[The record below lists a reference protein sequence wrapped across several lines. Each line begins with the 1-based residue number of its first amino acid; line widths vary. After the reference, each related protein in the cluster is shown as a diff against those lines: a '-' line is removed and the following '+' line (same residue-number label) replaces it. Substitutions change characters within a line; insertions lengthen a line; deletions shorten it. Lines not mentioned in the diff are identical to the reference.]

1 MAITLPDFLTLD
13 SAAVEQAH
21 LYIAQK
27 IGEYAPSIE
36 TKRGVLHDIL
46 FHLEAILQ
54 TGQDVYAD
62 NLRKSG
68 SLLAIS
74 EDPAL
79 ATDRNL
85 DELASN
91 FRATR
96 FPGTKAAGTAVIV
109 ISQAVTTSISTGF
122 TFNAAGKSFTP
133 RGDFVGRVASNQVV
147 TEFDR
152 IIKPVGDGTYYFTI
166 ELEADE
172 VGADGNI
179 KRNTKLAPAATIPYF
194 VTAYA
199 ESSFTSGS
207 DYDSNASFLK
217 RLQEG
222 VAGKNPSNRVT
233 LSAMLKDQ
241 ELFKSFLDVS
251 TIGFG
256 DAEQIR
262 YHSLFPVAAGNRL
275 DVYVRPQ
282 GIPDSKRLVKEAVLV
297 GRQDGGGLWQVSITR
312 DDAPGFYDIEKVIK
326 ASVADPESQTG
337 HLVVQDN
344 RGYDLS
350 DDGTNFLPDITTYEE
365 AAYSKYQT
373 AVVRFVDLSTS
384 PDLPEG
390 TTEDYALYVRAMP
403 LIKAAQGFL
412 GGRDV
417 RPTAGDVLVKAAI
430 PCDLKLSFVI
440 YKKVSEADISVA
452 AIQQAVATRVNNLG
466 FSTSLSASFLH
477 SVIHSFL
484 REGQTVSAIELFGA
498 IRRPDGTKKYI
509 RAFDSL
515 EIPSEPSKMV
525 SSRTTAFILDPENVA
540 ISVQNVDYTVI

>member
-1 MAITLPDFLTLD
+1 
-13 SAAVEQAH
+13 
-21 LYIAQK
+21 
-27 IGEYAPSIE
+27 
-36 TKRGVLHDIL
+36 
-46 FHLEAILQ
+46 
-54 TGQDVYAD
+54 
-62 NLRKSG
+62 
-68 SLLAIS
+68 
-74 EDPAL
+74 
-79 ATDRNL
+79 
-85 DELASN
+85 
-91 FRATR
+91 
-96 FPGTKAAGTAVIV
+96 
-109 ISQAVTTSISTGF
+109 
-122 TFNAAGKSFTP
+122 
-133 RGDFVGRVASNQVV
+133 
-147 TEFDR
+147 
-152 IIKPVGDGTYYFTI
+152 
-166 ELEADE
+166 
-172 VGADGNI
+172 
-179 KRNTKLAPAATIPYF
+179 
-194 VTAYA
+194 
-199 ESSFTSGS
+199 
-207 DYDSNASFLK
+207 
-217 RLQEG
+217 
-222 VAGKNPSNRVT
+222 
-233 LSAMLKDQ
+233 MLKNQ
-241 ELFKSFLDVS
+241 ELFKAFLDVS

-326 ASVADPESQTG
+326 ASVAAPESQTG

-403 LIKAAQGFL
+403 LIKSAQGFL

-452 AIQQAVATRVNNLG
+452 AIQQAVATRVNSLG
-466 FSTSLSASFLH
+466 FSSSLSASFLH

>member
-1 MAITLPDFLTLD
+1 MAIDLPDFLTLD
-13 SAAVEQAH
+13 TASVEQAH

-68 SLLAIS
+68 SLLAIA
-74 EDPAL
+74 ENPAL

-91 FRATR
+91 FRAAR
-96 FPGTKAAGTAVIV
+96 FPGTKASGTAVVV
-109 ISQAVTTSISTGF
+109 ISQAATTSISTAF

-133 RGDFVGRVASNQVV
+133 RGDFVGRVADNQVV
-147 TEFDR
+147 TAFDR
-152 IIKPVGDGTYYFTI
+152 IVKPVGDGTYYFTI

-194 VTAYA
+194 LTAYA

-241 ELFKSFLDVS
+241 ELFKAFLDVS

-282 GIPDSKRLVKEAVLV
+282 SIPDSKRLVKEAVLV
-297 GRQDGGGLWQVSITR
+297 GRQDSGGLWQVSITR
-312 DDAPGFYDIEKVIK
+312 DDAPGFYDVEKVIK

-337 HLVVQDN
+337 HLVVQDS

-350 DDGTNFLPDITTYEE
+350 DDGTNFLPDITSYEE

-403 LIKAAQGFL
+403 LIKSAQSFL

-452 AIQQAVATRVNNLG
+452 AIQKAVATRVNSLG

-477 SVIHSFL
+477 SVIHASL
-484 REGQTVSAIELFGA
+484 KEGQTVSAIELFGA
-498 IRRPDGTKKYI
+498 IRRPEGTKKYI

-540 ISVQNVDYTVI
+540 VSVQNVDYTVI

>member
-91 FRATR
+91 FRAAR

-109 ISQAVTTSISTGF
+109 LSQAVTTSISTGF
-122 TFNAAGKSFTP
+122 TFNAAGKNFTP

-166 ELEADE
+166 ELEADD

-222 VAGKNPSNRVT
+222 IAGKNPSNRVT
-233 LSAMLKDQ
+233 LSAMLKNQ
-241 ELFKSFLDVS
+241 ELFKAFLDVS

-297 GRQDGGGLWQVSITR
+297 GRQDGGGLWQASITR

-403 LIKAAQGFL
+403 LIKSAQGFL

-452 AIQQAVATRVNNLG
+452 AIQQAVATRVNSLG
-466 FSTSLSASFLH
+466 FSSSLSASFLH

-498 IRRPDGTKKYI
+498 IRRPNGTKKYI

>member
-1 MAITLPDFLTLD
+1 MAIDLPDFFTLD
-13 SAAVEQAH
+13 TASVEQAH

-74 EDPAL
+74 ENPAL

-91 FRATR
+91 FRAAR
-96 FPGTKAAGTAVIV
+96 FPGTKASGTAVVV
-109 ISQAVTTSISTGF
+109 ISQAATTSVSTAF
-122 TFNAAGKSFTP
+122 TFNASGKSFTP
-133 RGDFVGRVASNQVV
+133 KGDFVGRVADNQVV
-147 TEFDR
+147 TAFDR
-152 IIKPVGDGTYYFTI
+152 IVKPVGDGTYYFTI

-179 KRNTKLAPAATIPYF
+179 KRNTKLAPSATFPYF

-256 DAEQIR
+256 DAEQVR

-282 GIPDSKRLVKEAVLV
+282 GIPDSNRLVKEAVLV
-297 GRQDGGGLWQVSITR
+297 GRQDNGGLWQVSITR
-312 DDAPGFYDIEKVIK
+312 DDAPGFYDVEKVIK

-350 DDGTNFLPDITTYEE
+350 ADGTNFLPDITSYEE

-403 LIKAAQGFL
+403 LIKSAQNFL

-452 AIQQAVATRVNNLG
+452 AIQQAVATRVNSLG

-477 SVIHSFL
+477 SVIHGYL
-484 REGQTVSAIELFGA
+484 KEGQTVSAIELFGA
-498 IRRPDGTKKYI
+498 IRRPEGTKKYI

-525 SSRTTAFILDPENVA
+525 SSRTTAFILAPENVA